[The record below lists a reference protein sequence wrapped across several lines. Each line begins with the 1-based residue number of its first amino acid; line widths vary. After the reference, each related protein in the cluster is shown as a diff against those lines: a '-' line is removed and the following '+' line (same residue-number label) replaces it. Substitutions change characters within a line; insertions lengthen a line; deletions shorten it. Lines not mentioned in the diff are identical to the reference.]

1 MNFWR
6 LAFYGSFHE
15 KSLTCV
21 TRESSTPIDTGE
33 FENKLEF
40 QAYQNSNDLEL
51 VEARLGDLLDF
62 VLSERRMLQPNLLTL
77 PGELNED

>member
-1 MNFWR
+1 M
-6 LAFYGSFHE
+6 ASFH
-15 KSLTCV
+15 KNLLTCV

-40 QAYQNSNDLEL
+40 QAYQNSNDLAL

-62 VLSERRMLQPNLLTL
+62 VLSDGRML
-77 PGELNED
+77 